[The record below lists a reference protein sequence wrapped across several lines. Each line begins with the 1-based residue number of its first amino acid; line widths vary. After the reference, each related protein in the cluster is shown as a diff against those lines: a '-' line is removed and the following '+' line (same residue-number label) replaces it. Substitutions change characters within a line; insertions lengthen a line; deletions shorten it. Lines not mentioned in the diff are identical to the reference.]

1 MWTRDEL
8 KSNAK
13 FVLKKNYFYVLG
25 FYLVY
30 LLLSGN
36 FITIIQ
42 NINEQ
47 THYFNEYSI
56 RISFDTAFYIN
67 DFPIPYPWI
76 YGFGLLAI
84 LLAVVSIL
92 FNIFISSPLEIGYQR
107 FYLMNRDIMPSFKTL
122 FFSFTNAEYLNIVK
136 IQLLRNLKIILWS
149 FLFVIPG
156 IVKAYEYSMIPF
168 LLAENPSLSS
178 ERAFALSREMT
189 NGQKLN
195 MWILKL
201 SFIGW
206 YLLGSLLIIGKVFV
220 DVYLV
225 ATFTELYVISKNR
238 IIDEGFSTYDEL
250 PGVLNDL

>member
-76 YGFGLLAI
+76 YGFGILAI
-84 LLAVVSIL
+84 LLAVVSVL

-107 FYLMNRDIMPSFKTL
+107 FYLMNRDITPSFKTL
-122 FFSFTNAEYLNIVK
+122 FFSFTSAEYLNIVK

-168 LLAENPSLSS
+168 LLAENPSLSN

-238 IIDEGFSTYDEL
+238 IIDEGFSTHDEL